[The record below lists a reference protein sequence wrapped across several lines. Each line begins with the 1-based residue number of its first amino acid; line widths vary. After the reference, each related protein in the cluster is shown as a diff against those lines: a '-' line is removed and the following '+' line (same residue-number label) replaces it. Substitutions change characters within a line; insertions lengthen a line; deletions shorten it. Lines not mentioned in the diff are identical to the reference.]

1 MSLSFEE
8 YSALRRR
15 RGEGEVNDVPEDD
28 GAPPAPPAPEAEAQ
42 PRISSVHNAGYF
54 FETPEVQLLTLLLI
68 VFDVA
73 AAISSM
79 LITCGGYP
87 DSGILRAVLNMIEVS
102 ERDPSRLMRTPVAAC
117 YNSLATDPLEL
128 RSPSRVL
135 RSSSSSSRFPPSC
148 WPSACRFSQTSV
160 TSSTQSS
167 SGCAC
172 CGKSTAILEVR
183 SGRERRDH
191 RVMSPDCLSTSPPL
205 FWIRR
210 DTRSRVAAALA
221 PLAPDEHHACEKGR
235 RNRTH
240 ERSLASRSRG
250 SRDIAARSYTPRRF
264 GAERNRLEKTHRSD
278 AQELQRRG

>member
-117 YNSLATDPLEL
+117 YNSLATDP
-128 RSPSRVL
+128 SNCAVL
-135 RSSSSSSRFPPSC
+135 NGFYDLLLPP
-148 WPSACRFSQTSV
+148 
-160 TSSTQSS
+160 
-167 SGCAC
+167 
-172 CGKSTAILEVR
+172 
-183 SGRERRDH
+183 RDF
-191 RVMSPDCLSTSPPL
+191 R
-205 FWIRR
+205 
-210 DTRSRVAAALA
+210 
-221 PLAPDEHHACEKGR
+221 PLAGLPPVVFHK
-235 RNRTH
+235 
-240 ERSLASRSRG
+240 
-250 SRDIAARSYTPRRF
+250 PR
-264 GAERNRLEKTHRSD
+264 
-278 AQELQRRG
+278 